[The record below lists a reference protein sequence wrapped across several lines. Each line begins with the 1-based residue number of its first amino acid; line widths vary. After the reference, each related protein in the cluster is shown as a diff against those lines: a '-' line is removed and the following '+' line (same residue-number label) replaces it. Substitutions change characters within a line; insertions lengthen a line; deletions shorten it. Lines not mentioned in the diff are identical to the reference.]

1 MGNGW
6 SSYASALSESGT
18 KRCRGTLRMAAST
31 AGSRIPVSPSVSHGH
46 EPFIEA
52 MVCAGFLGLLY
63 LVFEMAL
70 KRTGPVP
77 LKDPRMRECLEYHQ

>member
-1 MGNGW
+1 M
-6 SSYASALSESGT
+6 
-18 KRCRGTLRMAAST
+18 
-31 AGSRIPVSPSVSHGH
+31 SPSVSHGH

-77 LKDPRMRECLEYHQ
+77 LKDPRIRECLEYHQ